1 MQTTTESLFNNSRI
15 SVFSEDANIVQNHK
29 AVSRYEDF
37 GFKVAVIA
45 SIVSTAIILLMSM
58 AFLTSCLIKCVKKN
72 ERRKHQREFQTW
84 YQIECNV
91 MEESRDLYQG
101 YKGRNNNNN
110 KLGDN
115 ILTEEFGES
124 GLENKGFCR
133 CQEQIIKDFEI
144 TACCRENGPQV
155 IFQPWNA
162 QVSRKYGSTE
172 SEILLDSLTDKHAV
186 QTHESHQSRHKPG
199 HYIPRHHP

>member
-1 MQTTTESLFNNSRI
+1 MQTTTESRFNNSGI
-15 SVFSEDANIVQNHK
+15 GVLSEDANSVHNNK
-29 AVSRYEDF
+29 AVSKYEDF

-45 SIVSTAIILLMSM
+45 SIVSIAVILLMSV

-72 ERRKHQREFQTW
+72 ERRKQQRDLQTW

-91 MEESRDLYQG
+91 MAESRDLWHV

-115 ILTEEFGES
+115 ILTEELGRRE
-124 GLENKGFCR
+124 LEDYR
-133 CQEQIIKDFEI
+133 CQETTIKDLEI
-144 TACCRENGPQV
+144 TGCCRENGPQV
-155 IFQPWNA
+155 IFQPWNP
-162 QVSRKYGSTE
+162 QFSRKYIFAE
-172 SEILLDSLTDKHAV
+172 SEMLLDPLTDRHIV
-186 QTHESHQSRHKPG
+186 QTHASHQTQNKPG